1 MILALYIVTLAL
13 HAAFIG
19 YVVGGT
25 AFVLLRPHDPMSLT
39 VRDRLPFMLG
49 AGITAGVA
57 PLLFIQLLYQ
67 HRFYTANLL
76 LGPRWLAVVPVLI
89 TGFYALY
96 LQKVSPRWRKLSL
109 AVALACFAFV
119 AWSWSELHELM
130 MADKVW
136 HDFYAAGD
144 RMYLA
149 GSIAPRLAIL
159 YPAMATL
166 FAMIAAWSADDQG
179 RRRLAV
185 VALCA
190 RLVSIGG
197 AIWLWQIGFAN
208 SPWIAVL
215 AFAVVVEIG
224 AWLAM
229 WRRPSDLVLSIVTAA
244 GTIAL
249 LAATIAR
256 EAPRLSLVEPSR
268 EADGWIVFAIA
279 AAIGVAAIVYVIRL
293 ARGAGDALLAPD
305 DTSDSP

>member
-1 MILALYIVTLAL
+1 MILALYLVTLAL
-13 HAAFIG
+13 HAVFIG

-25 AFVLLRPHDPMSLT
+25 AYVLARPHDPIAVT

-57 PLLFIQLLYQ
+57 PLLFLQLLYQ

-96 LQKVSPRWRKLSL
+96 IQKVSTKWRKLAL
-109 AVALACFAFV
+109 AVALVCFAFV
-119 AWSWSELHELM
+119 AWSWSEMHELM
-130 MADKVW
+130 KADGVW
-136 HDFYAAGD
+136 RDFYAAGE
-144 RMYLA
+144 RVYLA
-149 GSIAPRLAIL
+149 GTIAPRLAIL

-166 FAMIAAWSADDQG
+166 FAMVAAWSADDHG

-197 AIWLWQIGFAN
+197 AVWLWQVGFAM
-208 SPWIAVL
+208 SPWIYVL
-215 AFAVVVEIG
+215 AAAVVIEIA
-224 AWLAM
+224 AWIAT
-229 WRRPSDLVLSIVTAA
+229 WRRPSDLVLGIVTAA
-244 GTIAL
+244 GTTAL

-256 EAPRLSLVEPSR
+256 EAPRISMLEPR
-268 EADGWIVFAIA
+268 RDADGWIVFAIA
-279 AAIGVAAIVYVIRL
+279 AAIGVAAITYVIRL
-293 ARGAGDALLAPD
+293 ARGAGDDPLSPPD
-305 DTSDSP
+305 TTDSP